1 MPYYGTNEKE
11 EVIMDEMK
19 IKLFSK
25 FMRGVVSKQIKKAI
39 YKRLGYDVDIQIND
53 LDVNFVDGETS
64 INTNVELKL
73 DSKEFEK
80 IINSIGLD

>member
-1 MPYYGTNEKE
+1 MSYYGTNEKE

-19 IKLFSK
+19 IKLSTK
-25 FMRGVVSKQIKKAI
+25 FMRGIVSKLIKRAI
-39 YKRLGYDVDIQIND
+39 YKKLGCNVDIQIND

-64 INTNVELKL
+64 INTSVEVKL
-73 DSKEFEK
+73 DSKEFKK